1 MRPVSDPLSRA
12 LPFDAWPQLDRHTWE
27 YATTLGD
34 VFSDAGTAAHWRPAT
49 TVSYMGSYG
58 RWLRFLDQNG
68 LLDPEVMP
76 DERVTQD
83 RIGRYIS
90 TLESRLKPVSIWSYV
105 SDLHNVL
112 YRIAPEHDWSWLRH
126 IINRLHLK
134 VPRGSISPD
143 DLLPIGDLYQAG
155 FDLMENATRE
165 AALHSGHGNGSTY
178 YRDGLMISML
188 TVTLLRPGNFARITL
203 DNQLVRCPDL
213 YQLTIP
219 ADEIKN
225 GRHYE
230 TGIPDSLTRPL
241 DQYLDHVRPQLLGNN
256 YTPRLWIA
264 YNGTPMSQNAVAN
277 SIKTNTQRY
286 LGKAVSPHRF
296 RHCAATSIATVSP
309 ELSRI
314 IAPLLEH
321 NRITTSEI
329 YYNRART
336 MDASRRHADALDALR
351 HQLHEDFSGDPL

>member
-27 YATTLGD
+27 YATRSGD

-126 IINRLHLK
+126 IINRLHLI

-256 YTPRLWIA
+256 YTPSSLDRL
-264 YNGTPMSQNAVAN
+264 Q
-277 SIKTNTQRY
+277 
-286 LGKAVSPHRF
+286 
-296 RHCAATSIATVSP
+296 
-309 ELSRI
+309 
-314 IAPLLEH
+314 
-321 NRITTSEI
+321 
-329 YYNRART
+329 
-336 MDASRRHADALDALR
+336 RHADVPECCRQKHQNQYPEISREGRLSTSFPPLRGHLDCNGLAGTLPYHCSTPR
-351 HQLHEDFSGDPL
+351 AQQDHDKRDLLQPR